1 MSPHTSSY
9 RQCATFTQPL
19 RGELKLQMCGLKTP
33 ATVYFAII
41 TLAPPP
47 LKTHAEWQYVFLITA
62 SVYMCGAIAYG
73 LMASGERQDWSRIEG
88 EDAG

>member
-1 MSPHTSSY
+1 MIVNCHTI
-9 RQCATFTQPL
+9 RDD
-19 RGELKLQMCGLKTP
+19 LKKTL
-33 ATVYFAII
+33 FIQ
-41 TLAPPP
+41 
-47 LKTHAEWQYVFLITA
+47 THAEWQYVFLITA